1 MKANKFFFSKSI
13 LHDITVNKYL
23 SKYEYPKFLIR
34 NTLKKPSNFLLLDNY
49 SELYEITFKKY
60 IISMRSKL
68 LKVGF
73 SLIKNVF
80 FYGHKNLLFYFS
92 NISNNKKKISL
103 ANSLVKRLNLW
114 SVSNPIVYL
123 YKIRRG
129 GYLGLSKGVIGFV
142 PKAYI
147 LVFKDSF
154 IKYQKYILFYNFSG
168 LKSLNCNFSLLKY
181 SKVSI
186 LRNFNNS
193 SKKRRQL
200 IFSKLKFIL
209 IQCKTLIKFWLN
221 FFVQFKFKSIMKQ
234 KFFLNLLFS
243 KIINACL

>member
-1 MKANKFFFSKSI
+1 MKVNKFFFSKSL
-13 LHDITVNKYL
+13 LHDITINKYL

-34 NTLKKPSNFLLLDNY
+34 NTLKKNPKFFLIDNY

-60 IISMRSKL
+60 ITSMRSRL

-73 SLIKNVF
+73 SLVKNVF
-80 FYGHKNLLFYFS
+80 FYCHKNLLFYFS
-92 NISNNKKKISL
+92 NAGKKKKKISL
-103 ANSLVKRLNLW
+103 ANSLVNRLNLW
-114 SVSNPIVYL
+114 SSNNHITYI

-142 PKAYI
+142 PKAYV
-147 LVFKDSF
+147 LVFKDNF
-154 IKYQKYILFYNFSG
+154 IKYKKYVLFYNFSG

-181 SKVSI
+181 SKINI
-186 LRNFNNS
+186 LKNFNKS

-209 IQCKTLIKFWLN
+209 IQCKHLVKFWSS
-221 FFVQFKFKSIMKQ
+221 FFVQFKFKSIIKK
-234 KFFLNLLFS
+234 KFFLNLVFS

>member
-1 MKANKFFFSKSI
+1 MKVNKFFFSKS
-13 LHDITVNKYL
+13 LLQDITINKYL

-34 NTLKKPSNFLLLDNY
+34 NTLKKNSNFFLVDNY

-60 IISMRSKL
+60 IISMRSRL

-73 SLIKNVF
+73 SLVKNVF

-92 NISNNKKKISL
+92 NAGKKKKEISL
-103 ANSLVKRLNLW
+103 ANSLVTRLNSW
-114 SVSNPIVYL
+114 SSNNHIVYL
-123 YKIRRG
+123 YKVRRG
-129 GYLGLSKGVIGFV
+129 GYVGLSKGVIGFV

-147 LVFKDSF
+147 LVFKDNF
-154 IKYQKYILFYNFSG
+154 IKYKNYVLFYNFSG

-181 SKVSI
+181 SKISI
-186 LRNFNNS
+186 LKNFNKS

-209 IQCKTLIKFWLN
+209 IQCKILIKFWSN
-221 FFVQFKFKSIMKQ
+221 FFVQFKFKSIIK
-234 KFFLNLLFS
+234 KKLFLNLVFS